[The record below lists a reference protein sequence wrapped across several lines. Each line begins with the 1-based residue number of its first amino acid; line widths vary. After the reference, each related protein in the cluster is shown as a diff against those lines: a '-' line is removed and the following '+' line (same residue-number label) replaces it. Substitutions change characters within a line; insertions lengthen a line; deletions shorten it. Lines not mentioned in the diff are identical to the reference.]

1 MTIVDNLTTRLEYMN
16 DSAKSSR
23 RADFYSERNEAESLV
38 LRWEITD
45 PLEPGEGGVVRFKC
59 RVR

>member
-1 MTIVDNLTTRLEYMN
+1 LVHNLTTRLEYLA

-23 RADFYSERNEAESLV
+23 RAEFYSERNEAESLV

-45 PLEPGEGGVVRFKC
+45 PVEPGQGGVVRFKC